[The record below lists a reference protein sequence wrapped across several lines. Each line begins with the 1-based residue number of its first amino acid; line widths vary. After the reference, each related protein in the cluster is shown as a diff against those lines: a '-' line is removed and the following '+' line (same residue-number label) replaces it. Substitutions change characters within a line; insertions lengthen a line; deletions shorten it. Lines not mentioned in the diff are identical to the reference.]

1 MNFLR
6 NMPVEI
12 FDYCIVLAII
22 GIFVGFFLTR
32 HIAGWIVM
40 LSGIAALCPLP
51 IYLFAAD
58 KGCPGGECIANVLV
72 MLALGAYACIAL
84 GVAYVGM
91 TQVLHK
97 ATRSI
102 FKSNLLPDFF
112 VLIMLV
118 AFVAGTVHL
127 RGFAKSDPPV
137 SDRDNGRYG

>member
-1 MNFLR
+1 MNLLI

-12 FDYCIVLAII
+12 FDYCIALVII

-32 HIAGWIVM
+32 HIAGWIFM

-51 IYLFAAD
+51 IYLFSAD

-72 MLALGAYACIAL
+72 MLALGAYTCIAL

-102 FKSNLLPDFF
+102 FKSNFLPDLF

-127 RGFAKSDPPV
+127 RGFAKNDPPT